1 MNKKFPVL
9 RTKEDRTEEV
19 LKIINKLTELELTV
33 AYEPIKEL
41 FVILQKYKND
51 GGKIMIN
58 IPFPMIEKRIK
69 GILSDTINEKCSIKL
84 VNEKY

>member
-19 LKIINKLTELELTV
+19 LKIINKLTELELTM

>member
-41 FVILQKYKND
+41 FIILQKYKND